1 MRATVGRAGPFSPSL
16 PSAPRGEEARSERT
30 RRVAMASRPSQQ
42 QQQQPSSSQRKRR
55 AQLLPAQGRR
65 RALQCRRRQRRS
77 ASAGSAARTGWVGER
92 SCSGALPHLSIFT
105 HGHTQA
111 LMCVGSANQDRVVE
125 NMTVEDF
132 PEKFLWED

>member
-42 QQQQPSSSQRKRR
+42 QPSGPQRKRR

-77 ASAGSAARTGWVGER
+77 ASAGSAARTEWVGER
-92 SCSGALPHLSIFT
+92 CCSGALPHLSIFT

-111 LMCVGSANQDRVVE
+111 PQQML
-125 NMTVEDF
+125 
-132 PEKFLWED
+132 